1 MNINSKHLLKT
12 RLGFTLLEMMIVIVT
27 IATVIGGSIYLVSV
41 DPSDRI
47 QTFPNEIEQL
57 AKTSLSKAKLDK
69 RTQYILISPS
79 HLWLSTDPQ
88 QLKPEPETSHQIA
101 LPPESSIGYKRP
113 DDSSW
118 QWIKNTRDNTS
129 WTFSV
134 AGLCEEFS
142 IIIQINDSSAEV
154 TFHPLTAVIIKP

>member
-1 MNINSKHLLKT
+1 MNINSKHLYETK
-12 RLGFTLLEMMIVIVT
+12 LGFTLLEMMIVIVT

-47 QTFPNEIEQL
+47 QTFPTEIEKL

-69 RTQYILISPS
+69 RTQYILISPG
-79 HLWLSTDPQ
+79 HIWLSTDPE
-88 QLKPEPETSHQIA
+88 QLKPEPDNSNLIA
-101 LPPESSIGYKRP
+101 LPTDSSIGYKRP

-118 QWIKNTRDNTS
+118 QWIKSTRDNTS

-142 IIIQINDSSAEV
+142 IIIEINNSSAEIS
-154 TFHPLTAVIIKP
+154 FHPLTAAIIKP